1 MSCVTVVPI
10 YQERLSPLEEFSLDY
25 SLARLAGEVRVFIAP
40 EALDV
45 SYYRDHFPAL
55 SIRRYASDY
64 FSSVQGYNRLLLS
77 EDFYRGFADQ
87 GEFILILQPD
97 AIVLRNELP
106 QWCAQAYDYIGA
118 PWPGGVEISVNVD
131 CFAGANAK
139 TVKVQVGNGG
149 LSLRRNA
156 ACVRLLQEFP
166 QAADMFLRSG
176 SSEDLFFSIMG
187 SQSERFV
194 VPNERVASLFS
205 LELQPEHYFAINQCR
220 PPMGGH
226 AWWRYNQPFWNALLE
241 TPPPEFRPAGP
252 PGTPVLSGASIAA

>member
-1 MSCVTVVPI
+1 MSCVTVIPI
-10 YQERLSPLEEFSLDY
+10 YLERLSPLEEFSVDY
-25 SLARLAGEVRVFIAP
+25 SLSRLAGVPQVFIAP
-40 EALDV
+40 EALNV
-45 SYYRDHFPAL
+45 AYYQERFAGVAVM
-55 SIRRYASDY
+55 RYADGY
-64 FSSVQGYNRLLLS
+64 FSSVQGYNRLLLN

-87 GEFILILQPD
+87 GEFILVLQPD
-97 AIVLRNELP
+97 AIVLRNELA
-106 QWCAQAYDYIGA
+106 QWCAKPYDYIGA

-156 ACVRLLQEFP
+156 ACMRLLQEFP
-166 QAADMFLRSG
+166 QAVDMFLRSG

-194 VPNERVASLFS
+194 IPNERVASLFS
-205 LELQPEHYFAINQCR
+205 LELQPEHYFAINQYH

-226 AWWRYNQPFWNALLE
+226 AWWRYNQPFWNTLLD
-241 TPPPEFRPAGP
+241 TPPPEFRPAGL
-252 PGTPVLSGASIAA
+252 PGVPVLSGSALLS